1 MMDNINT
8 HLLEHPLT
16 DNESDLK
23 EKFEIALDSLWDAYQ
38 LIGNKEGFYED
49 ENNYL
54 FPGKIAVG
62 RFYNKVLNQ
71 TEVLQNY
78 NAQKSRFG
86 L

>member
-1 MMDNINT
+1 MT
-8 HLLEHPLT
+8 VSSP
-16 DNESDLK
+16 
-23 EKFEIALDSLWDAYQ
+23 
-38 LIGNKEGFYED
+38 IGPFMIGKFYED

>member
-49 ENNYL
+49 ENN
-54 FPGKIAVG
+54 AH
-62 RFYNKVLNQ
+62 
-71 TEVLQNY
+71 
-78 NAQKSRFG
+78 
-86 L
+86 